1 MSPSPS
7 SLISAL
13 ISAVRDVC
21 TYLPARSRVD
31 GRPRKEAG
39 PLNVFILL
47 FTCFFPPLTLQ
58 PQESI
63 TQSMSEIEIRGEK
76 GISAFTWIHY
86 LSSVIEG
93 FKLGREF

>member
-1 MSPSPS
+1 MAD
-7 SLISAL
+7 LGKKQDL
-13 ISAVRDVC
+13 LMFLFCCLHVFC
-21 TYLPARSRVD
+21 F
-31 GRPRKEAG
+31 
-39 PLNVFILL
+39 PLQL
-47 FTCFFPPLTLQ
+47 
-58 PQESI
+58 QESI